1 MPLAIEYLQNAFQW
15 TWQTS
20 VQASLFVSLV
30 LLILFIWGQR
40 LSPRWRMV
48 FGLLIL
54 TRLMA
59 PVLPESSFS
68 YLNLIPTRHT
78 PSTAPEPTH
87 PNPRFDPSHAL
98 SHHSPVT
105 VPAAPIPSLPSARIN
120 SAALPPP
127 ADAFLPNSTHQSS
140 SRVGILG
147 MPRQSLEENGLI
159 PPKLLSIGGSIVWV
173 FGMLFMTSNTLIR
186 RNRLLRIVNQLPPL
200 PAHTVTAKVQGRCLT
215 ELNIAR
221 AIPVVECPQIETATV
236 FGFLRPVIL
245 VSPQL
250 ERNFS
255 RHEIRNIL
263 LHELAHIQR
272 ADILWNW
279 LAFAVHT
286 AHWFNPLAYLAAR
299 RFRADRELAC
309 DARVL
314 KCLSNDE
321 HQQYGNTLIKI
332 AELSA
337 GAPLPM
343 NPALAP
349 FLHRTSE
356 IKNRITMI
364 AKPAKTS
371 TLSNVALVLLL
382 GLFFSVAFT
391 RAADDQPERNKDT
404 PKPHKER
411 KERKEHKE
419 RSSKP
424 ECSDCEKPQKDKPP
438 SREAKRRDPQPQRTE
453 RDGRP
458 PQAPEGREPQD
469 MPPDAGKFAER
480 VREFHQRIGNLHREG
495 NSEAARDVQAE
506 LHEFIKDHAELAR
519 RAGPAIHGPG
529 GKPDPDHLPPP
540 TVAGRFWMA
549 GRPGTDPDRRPP
561 SPEADTKRA
570 VGDELRKAERDGRR
584 GDAERLRRHLEEME
598 RHPSGRPGR
607 PGAQP
612 DDKGHE
618 MARRIEHM
626 HLAAKN
632 LEQAGM
638 HEEAHRLQ
646 QQAEHMER
654 EFHQTR
660 EGAERE
666 HGEQVER
673 AMRELHGVVDQ
684 LKKEIEHLKAELRK
698 RDGGGA

>member
-1 MPLAIEYLQNAFQW
+1 LA
-15 TWQTS
+15 
-20 VQASLFVSLV
+20 
-30 LLILFIWGQR
+30 
-40 LSPRWRMV
+40 
-48 FGLLIL
+48 
-54 TRLMA
+54 
-59 PVLPESSFS
+59 
-68 YLNLIPTRHT
+68 
-78 PSTAPEPTH
+78 
-87 PNPRFDPSHAL
+87 
-98 SHHSPVT
+98 
-105 VPAAPIPSLPSARIN
+105 
-120 SAALPPP
+120 
-127 ADAFLPNSTHQSS
+127 
-140 SRVGILG
+140 
-147 MPRQSLEENGLI
+147 
-159 PPKLLSIGGSIVWV
+159 
-173 FGMLFMTSNTLIR
+173 
-186 RNRLLRIVNQLPPL
+186 
-200 PAHTVTAKVQGRCLT
+200 

-221 AIPVVECPQIETATV
+221 AIPIVECPQIETATV

-279 LAFAVHT
+279 LAFAVQT

-314 KCLSNDE
+314 KCLSDDE
-321 HQQYGNTLIKI
+321 HLQYGNTLIKI

-337 GAPLPM
+337 GASLPM

-349 FLHRTSE
+349 FLHRRSE

-364 AKPAKTS
+364 AKPNKISKLTH
-371 TLSNVALVLLL
+371 VALALLL
-382 GLFFSVAFT
+382 SLFLSVAFT
-391 RAADDQPERNKDT
+391 RAADDPPERNKDT
-404 PKPHKER
+404 PKP
-411 KERKEHKE
+411 RKEHKE

-438 SREAKRRDPQPQRTE
+438 SREAKRRDPQPQQTE

-458 PQAPEGREPQD
+458 PQPPEGRKPQD

-480 VREFHQRIGNLHREG
+480 VREFHQRIGKLHREG

-506 LHEFIKDHAELAR
+506 LHEFIKDHAELAQR
-519 RAGPAIHGPG
+519 TGPAIHGPD

-561 SPEADTKRA
+561 SPEADTKRM
-570 VGDELRKAERDGRR
+570 GDELHKANRDGRR
-584 GDAERLRRHLEEME
+584 EDAERPRRHPEEKE
-598 RHPSGRPGR
+598 RAQAGRPGR
-607 PGAQP
+607 TDDQP
-612 DDKGHE
+612 DGKGHE
-618 MARRIEHM
+618 IARRIEHM
-626 HLAAKN
+626 HLAAEN
-632 LEQAGM
+632 LKQAGM
-638 HEEAHRLQ
+638 HEEAHRLL

-654 EFHQTR
+654 EFHQAR

-673 AMRELHGVVDQ
+673 EMRELHGVVDQ

-698 RDGGGA
+698 RDDGK